1 MMTPTGI
8 TEALGGALAL
18 LWAAWTEIRLRQ
30 QQNANATML
39 LQLNNEKIKEAV
51 HSSSDDALRDE
62 LSKDVSGGTPPGA

>member
-1 MMTPTGI
+1 MTLTGI
-8 TEALGGALAL
+8 AEALGGALAL

-51 HSSSDDALRDE
+51 HSSSDDALRAE
-62 LSKDVSGGTPPGA
+62 LSKDVGSGTPSGS

>member
-1 MMTPTGI
+1 MMTPEGVA
-8 TEALGGALAL
+8 EALGGALAL

-51 HSSSDDALRDE
+51 HSSSDDALRTE
-62 LSKDVSGGTPPGA
+62 LSKDVSGSSS